1 MPRKIKKFEGDTGS
15 STTGDMFP
23 EQGAPAPLEGAYP
36 LAERMRPADLNQFVG
51 QEELMG
57 SGAILRR
64 MIEEDHLASVIFWGS
79 PGTGKTTLARLI
91 ADTTGSMFLSYSAVT
106 SGSKEMKE
114 VMARAREL
122 KRRSG
127 RRTILFVDEVHRF
140 NKAQQDAFLPYVE
153 SGDVILIGATTEN
166 PSFEVNAALLSRSKV
181 FVFKPLQGEE
191 IGTIVERAV
200 QDDPE
205 LKRMSIVLAEGA
217 VDLIISASDGDARR
231 ALNALEMAALMVQ
244 PDSDGQR
251 TIGVVDV
258 QSAVQSKSLAYDK
271 SGEEHYNI
279 ISALHKSL
287 RGSDPDAS
295 LYWLARMLEAGEDR
309 RYILRRLAR
318 VAVEDVG
325 LADPGALI
333 HATAARQAFDF
344 VGEPE
349 GDLIVAQLVVYLAMA
364 PKSNALYTAYK
375 AVQRD
380 IRDNPAHQVPHH
392 IRNAPTRLMKDLGYG
407 KGYEYSPDMPEGV
420 SVHSF
425 FPEEMG
431 ERRYYL
437 PGDQGR
443 EKNIKER
450 LKEIRE
456 KIRRLRE
463 GGGEGEHGGGD

>member
-1 MPRKIKKFEGDTGS
+1 MPRKIKEFEGDTEAAA
-15 STTGDMFP
+15 TGDLFP
-23 EQGAPAPLEGAYP
+23 DQGSPPAVEGPSP
-36 LAERMRPADLNQFVG
+36 LAERMRPAGLGHFVG

-57 SGAILRR
+57 PGAILRR
-64 MIEEDHLASVIFWGS
+64 MIEEDRLASVIFWGP
-79 PGTGKTTLARLI
+79 PGSGKTTLARLI
-91 ADTTGSMFLSYSAVT
+91 ADTTDSMFLSYSAVT
-106 SGSKEMKE
+106 SGAKEMKE

-122 KRRSG
+122 RRRSG
-127 RRTILFVDEVHRF
+127 RRTILLVDEVHRF

-153 SGDVILIGATTEN
+153 SGDVVLIGATTEN

-181 FVFKPLQGEE
+181 FVFKPLDSGE
-191 IGTIVERAV
+191 IGTIVLRAV
-200 QDDPE
+200 EEDAE
-205 LKRMSIVLAEGA
+205 LKQMGVSVEEDTVNFIV
-217 VDLIISASDGDARR
+217 SAADGDARR
-231 ALNALEMAALMVQ
+231 ALNALELAALMVQ
-244 PDSDGQR
+244 PDGEGQR
-251 TIGVVDV
+251 KIGVEAV
-258 QSAVQSKSLAYDK
+258 QGAIQSKSLAYDK
-271 SGEEHYNI
+271 TGEEHYNI

-325 LADPGALI
+325 LADPGALV

-349 GDLIVAQLVVYLAMA
+349 GDLIIAQLVVYLAMA

-392 IRNAPTRLMKDLGYG
+392 IRNAPTGLMKDLGYG
-407 KGYEYSPDMPEGV
+407 KGYEYSHDMPEGV

-425 FPEEMG
+425 FPEELG

-437 PGDQGR
+437 PSPHGR
-443 EKNIKER
+443 EKQIGER
-450 LKEIRE
+450 LKELRE
-456 KIRRLRE
+456 KIRRLRKEE
-463 GGGEGEHGGGD
+463 GKNK